1 MKSSM
6 TKASDFPQD
15 NMPTDP
21 SRRRLLSGAI
31 AGLGLLV
38 LPGVSMAQG
47 FWDKPRTLD
56 LLRVATGERMAFVY
70 WQNGGLDVE
79 GYRKA
84 CWILRDVRGGTTT
97 QMSPRLLDLLC
108 AMQAW
113 VGHYGFSGP
122 IHVLSGYR
130 SPKTN
135 ANTEGAA
142 KNSMHMYG
150 QAADIRFPGLPVS
163 YLGQLAQRYS
173 AGGVGFYVGSN
184 FVHVDTGRVRTWK
197 K

>member
-1 MKSSM
+1 M
-6 TKASDFPQD
+6 TKPPGVDL
-15 NMPTDP
+15 
-21 SRRRLLSGAI
+21 SRRRLL
-31 AGLGLLV
+31 AGLAAGV
-38 LPGVSMAQG
+38 GTMALPGPVLAQG
-47 FWDKPRTLD
+47 FWDRPRALD
-56 LLRVATGERMAFVY
+56 LLRSATGERAAFTY
-70 WQNGGLDVE
+70 WKNGALDVA
-79 GYRKA
+79 GYRQA
-84 CWILRDVRGGTTT
+84 CWLLRDVRGGQTT

-113 VGHYGFSGP
+113 VGHYGFAGP

-163 YLGQLAQRYS
+163 YLGQLAQRYA

-184 FVHVDTGRVRTWK
+184 FVHVDTGRIRTWK